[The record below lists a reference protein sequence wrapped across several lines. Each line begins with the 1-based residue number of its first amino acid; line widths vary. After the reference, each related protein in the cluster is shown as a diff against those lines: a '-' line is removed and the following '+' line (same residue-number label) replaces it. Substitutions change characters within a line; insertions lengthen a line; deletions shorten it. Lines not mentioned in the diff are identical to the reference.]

1 MMMKVCCLLSF
12 ILCFHVC
19 SSFMALNYNQNS
31 YRHQINMII
40 KNEKGNKRGSSSS
53 GGSGGGGGSSGGS
66 GSGGSENISKK
77 RMINTRSS
85 GIGQQKTA
93 RLLRDEL
100 TEIICT
106 CDIKAV
112 NYPDENLLRSV
123 SIADIEFSNDL
134 AFAKIYLSI
143 LGNSVEKRQIY
154 VWLCQNV
161 GQIRYSLSQRLKNL
175 RRLPEFKFSMIDSQS
190 SFYLNDIMDSIT
202 EEQKKKKEE
211 DEMMNNIT
219 NIDFEEAS

>member
-1 MMMKVCCLLSF
+1 
-12 ILCFHVC
+12 
-19 SSFMALNYNQNS
+19 
-31 YRHQINMII
+31 MIV
-40 KNEKGNKRGSSSS
+40 KNERGSSSNR
-53 GGSGGGGGSSGGS
+53 GSSGDERS
-66 GSGGSENISKK
+66 SRDVSKK
-77 RMINTRSS
+77 RSVNTRSS
-85 GIGQQKTA
+85 SIGQQKTA

-106 CDIKAV
+106 CDIKAI

-134 AFAKIYLSI
+134 AFAKVYLSI

-175 RRLPEFKFSMIDSQS
+175 RRLPEFKFSMVDSQS
-190 SFYLNDIMDSIT
+190 SFYLNDIMDSIS
-202 EEQKKKKEE
+202 EDQKKQQTI
-211 DEMMNNIT
+211 DII
-219 NIDFEEAS
+219 NIDFEEA

>member
-1 MMMKVCCLLSF
+1 
-12 ILCFHVC
+12 
-19 SSFMALNYNQNS
+19 
-31 YRHQINMII
+31 MII
-40 KNEKGNKRGSSSS
+40 KNERGNKRGSSGSS
-53 GGSGGGGGSSGGS
+53 SGGGGPGGDDRRSSS
-66 GSGGSENISKK
+66 DTNNKK

-106 CDIKAV
+106 CDIKAI

-134 AFAKIYLSI
+134 AFAKVYLSI

-175 RRLPEFKFSMIDSQS
+175 RRLPEFKFSMVDSQS
-190 SFYLNDIMDSIT
+190 SFYLNDIMDSIS
-202 EEQKKKKEE
+202 EEQKRQQTI
-211 DEMMNNIT
+211 DIT
-219 NIDFEEAS
+219 NIDFEEAN

>member
-1 MMMKVCCLLSF
+1 
-12 ILCFHVC
+12 
-19 SSFMALNYNQNS
+19 MALNYNHIYSIMPSQKP
-31 YRHQINMII
+31 YRYQINMII
-40 KNEKGNKRGSSSS
+40 KNEKGNKRGSR
-53 GGSGGGGGSSGGS
+53 SSGGS
-66 GSGGSENISKK
+66 GSGGGGNSSGGSGGGSENSSSKK

-134 AFAKIYLSI
+134 AFAKVYLSI

-190 SFYLNDIMDSIT
+190 SFYLNDIIDSIT
-202 EEQKKKKEE
+202 EEQKKKKE
-211 DEMMNNIT
+211 DEMMNDIT
-219 NIDFEEAS
+219 SIDFEEAS

>member
-1 MMMKVCCLLSF
+1 
-12 ILCFHVC
+12 
-19 SSFMALNYNQNS
+19 MALNYNQNS

-53 GGSGGGGGSSGGS
+53 GGSGGGGSGGS
-66 GSGGSENISKK
+66 GSGGSGSENISKK